1 MSKMVKVGKNVF
13 KDMLKFKN
21 LGKTRDDI
29 IHSNSLD
36 FRNDSDPISEKADH
50 LHPNL

>member
-1 MSKMVKVGKNVF
+1 MSKMIIVGKNAI

-29 IHSNSLD
+29 IHSNSSD
-36 FRNDSDPISEKADH
+36 F
-50 LHPNL
+50 